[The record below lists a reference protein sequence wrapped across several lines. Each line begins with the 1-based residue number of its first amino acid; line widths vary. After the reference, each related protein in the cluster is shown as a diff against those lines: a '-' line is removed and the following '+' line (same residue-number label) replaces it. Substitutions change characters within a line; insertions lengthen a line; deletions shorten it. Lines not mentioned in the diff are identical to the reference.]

1 MDTGRFRLI
10 LTSCFGWFRYCDE
23 NYCFLPQDQVVRLG
37 VETVKRELA
46 VNPKALVVCGTYTIG
61 KERVFIG
68 KCPLTGHLELESW
81 L

>member
-1 MDTGRFRLI
+1 M
-10 LTSCFGWFRYCDE
+10 
-23 NYCFLPQDQVVRLG
+23 
-37 VETVKRELA
+37 ETVKRELA

>member
-1 MDTGRFRLI
+1 MVKPEWSAL
-10 LTSCFGWFRYCDE
+10 LTYTSYCDE

-46 VNPKALVVCGTYTIG
+46 VNPKALIVCGTYTIG

-68 KCPLTGHLELESW
+68 KNAVAWSFGGAV
-81 L
+81 